1 MNTLSYKTQSAKKE
15 EVQRKW
21 FVVDADGQV
30 IGRMSSQIAHILRG
44 KHKPS
49 FTPHVD
55 TGDFVIVIN
64 AQKARFT
71 GSKMKQKEYL
81 SHSGYMG
88 GQKSRTPEEYMAK
101 KPVFPIEHAV
111 KGMLPKN
118 KLGRAMYKKL
128 FVYAGDAHPHGA
140 QKPEKLEFGK

>member
-15 EVQRKW
+15 EVKRKW
-21 FVVDADGQV
+21 FIVDAEGQV
-30 IGRMSSQIAHILRG
+30 VGRMCSQIAHILRG

-55 TGDFVIVIN
+55 TGDFIIVIN
-64 AQKARFT
+64 AEKARFT
-71 GSKMKQKEYL
+71 GSKMKTKEYL

-88 GQKSRTPEEYMAK
+88 GQKSRTPEEYMVK
-101 KPVFPIEHAV
+101 KPIFPIEHAV

-118 KLGRAMYKKL
+118 KLGRTMYKKL
-128 FVYAGDAHPHGA
+128 FVYAGGEHPHGA